1 VRYTPFLGL
10 GALHPSLGD
19 VSLNGDVDAFDAS
32 LILKYVV
39 APHSA
44 DSLTSLQRGV
54 ADVSRNGGPDTA
66 AITAYDASLI
76 LQYVVELIDRFPGQ
90 VGGQKANAEKAAKLF
105 ALQKSA
111 SAAVEIGNFR
121 ADRGTTLTIPVLV
134 RSVSGVTSFQ
144 ADLRFDAQLLS
155 VVSVR
160 AAGIAQDRSF
170 AYAVSPG
177 EVRFAIAGA
186 NVLSGDGAIAE
197 LTVYVSNDVVGTVH
211 SSIDIMQFL
220 ANENDVSK
228 DARSGNLEILGKP
241 TSYALQ
247 QNYPNPFNPSTTI
260 TYQIPTDQSRVQIV
274 IFNLLGQTVRTLVDD
289 QKSAGVYTAMWDG
302 KNDNGIPVGSGIYL
316 YRMTSGKFAQSKK
329 LLLLK

>member
-1 VRYTPFLGL
+1 
-10 GALHPSLGD
+10 
-19 VSLNGDVDAFDAS
+19 
-32 LILKYVV
+32 VV

-44 DSLTSLQRGV
+44 DSLTSLQRQV

-90 VGGQKANAEKAAKLF
+90 VDGQKANAEKIAKLF
-105 ALQKSA
+105 ALQRNA
-111 SAAVEIGNFR
+111 TAGVEIGNFR
-121 ADRGTTLTIPVLV
+121 VERGTTITIPVLV
-134 RSVSGVTSFQ
+134 SNVSGVTSFQ
-144 ADLRFDAQLLS
+144 ADVRFDSQLFS

-160 AAGIAQDRSF
+160 AAGMAQDRSF

-186 NVLSGDGAIAE
+186 SVLSGDGAIAE
-197 LTVYVSNDVVGTVH
+197 LTVCVSNDVVGTVH
-211 SSIDIMQFL
+211 SSVDIARFL
-220 ANENDVSK
+220 ANENDLSK
-228 DARSGNLEILGKP
+228 DARSGSLEVLGKP

-260 TYQIPTDQSRVQIV
+260 TYQLPSDQSRVQIV
-274 IFNLLGQTVRTLVDD
+274 IFNLLGQTVRTLVDE
-289 QKSAGVYTAMWDG
+289 QKNAGVYKAVWDG
-302 KNDNGIPVGSGIYL
+302 KNDGGIPVGSGIYL
-316 YRMTSGKFAQSKK
+316 YRMTSERFVQSKK